1 MTLRTLLLTAS
12 LTLCLPLHAATEV
25 IQLNNRMAEDVIP
38 VAESVLGNQGRVT
51 AYGNQLIVNA
61 PDSMISELRRVIDQL
76 DVAPKRLLISVDTQD
91 SASSSAGGYQ
101 VDGSVRS
108 GDVEFET
115 GRGETGGRDRVRI
128 IRRSTNSR
136 DGGIQ
141 QVQASEGYPALIQ
154 VGQSVPLTTQ
164 GTDGYG
170 QIYQQ
175 TQYRDVLRGFYATA
189 TIHGDRV
196 QISISSTRDR
206 LAQGRSGVVE
216 MQNADTRVSGRVG
229 EWITIGGIDE
239 SADSEQ
245 RGTLRRYSTQG
256 SQNLSMR
263 LKVDVLD

>member
-1 MTLRTLLLTAS
+1 MSPRIFLLSVAVS
-12 LTLCLPLHAATEV
+12 ICLPLQAATEV
-25 IQLNNRMAEDVIP
+25 IQLDNRMAEDVIP
-38 VAESVLGNQGRVT
+38 VAESVLGGQGRVT
-51 AYGNQLIVNA
+51 AYGSQLIVNA
-61 PDSMISELRRVIDQL
+61 PDALISELRQVIDQL
-76 DVAPKRLLISVDTQD
+76 DVEPKRLLISVDTQD

-115 GRGETGGRDRVRI
+115 RRGEVGGRDRVRI

-136 DGGIQ
+136 DGGVQ

-189 TIHGDRV
+189 TVHGDRV
-196 QISISSTRDR
+196 QVTISSTRDR
-206 LAQGRSGVVE
+206 LAQGRDGVVE
-216 MQNADTRVSGRVG
+216 VQNADTRVSGRIG
-229 EWITIGGIDE
+229 EWITIGGVDE
-239 SADSEQ
+239 SASSEQ
-245 RGTLRRYSTQG
+245 QGTLRRYSTQG
-256 SQNLSMR
+256 GQNLSMR

>member
-1 MTLRTLLLTAS
+1 MSPRITLLAVALS
-12 LTLCLPLHAATEV
+12 ICLPLQAATEV
-25 IQLNNRMAEDVIP
+25 IQLNNRMGEEVLP
-38 VAESVLGNQGRVT
+38 VAESVLGGQGRVT

-61 PDSMISELRRVIDQL
+61 PDALIRELRQVVDQL

-91 SASSSAGGYQ
+91 SASSSTGGYR
-101 VDGSVRS
+101 VDGSVRA

-115 GRGETGGRDRVRI
+115 GRGEIGGRDQVRI

-141 QVQASEGYPALIQ
+141 QIQASEGYPALIQ

-164 GTDGYG
+164 GSDGYG

-189 TIHGDRV
+189 TVHGDRV
-196 QISISSTRDR
+196 QISISSSRDR

-216 MQNADTRVSGRVG
+216 VQNADTRVSGRVG
-229 EWITIGGIDE
+229 EWITVGGIDE
-239 SADSEQ
+239 SASSDQ

>member
-1 MTLRTLLLTAS
+1 MNPRIALLAVALS
-12 LTLCLPLHAATEV
+12 ICLPLQAATEV
-25 IQLNNRMAEDVIP
+25 IQLNNRMAEDVLP
-38 VAESVLGNQGRVT
+38 VAESVLGGQGRVT

-61 PDSMISELRRVIDQL
+61 PDSLIRELRQVVDQL

-91 SASSSAGGYQ
+91 SASSATGGYR
-101 VDGSVRS
+101 VDGSVRA
-108 GDVEFET
+108 GDVELET
-115 GRGETGGRDRVRI
+115 GRGEIGGRDQVRI

-141 QVQASEGYPALIQ
+141 QIQASEGYPALIQ

-189 TIHGDRV
+189 TVHGDHV
-196 QISISSTRDR
+196 QISISSSRDR

-216 MQNADTRVSGRVG
+216 VQNADTRVSGRVG
-229 EWITIGGIDE
+229 EWITVGGVDE
-239 SADSEQ
+239 SASSDQ
-245 RGTLRRYSTQG
+245 RATLRRYSTQG

>member
-1 MTLRTLLLTAS
+1 MSPRITLLAVALS
-12 LTLCLPLHAATEV
+12 ICLPLQAATEV
-25 IQLNNRMAEDVIP
+25 IQLNNRMGEEVLP
-38 VAESVLGNQGRVT
+38 VAESVLGGQGRVT

-61 PDSMISELRRVIDQL
+61 PDALIRELRQVVDQL

-91 SASSSAGGYQ
+91 SASSATGGYR
-101 VDGSVRS
+101 VDGSVRA

-115 GRGETGGRDRVRI
+115 GRGEIGGRDQVRI

-141 QVQASEGYPALIQ
+141 QIQASEGYPALIQ

-189 TIHGDRV
+189 TVHGDRV
-196 QISISSTRDR
+196 QISISSSRDR

-216 MQNADTRVSGRVG
+216 VQNADTRVSGRVG
-229 EWITIGGIDE
+229 EWITVSGVDE
-239 SADSEQ
+239 SASSDQ

>member
-1 MTLRTLLLTAS
+1 MNPRIALLAVALS
-12 LTLCLPLHAATEV
+12 ICLPLQAATEV
-25 IQLNNRMAEDVIP
+25 IQLNNRMAEDVLP
-38 VAESVLGNQGRVT
+38 VAESVLGGQGRVT

-61 PDSMISELRRVIDQL
+61 PDSLIRELRQVVDQL

-91 SASSSAGGYQ
+91 SASSATGGYR
-101 VDGSVRS
+101 VDGSVRA
-108 GDVEFET
+108 GDVELET
-115 GRGETGGRDRVRI
+115 GRGEIGGRDQVRI

-141 QVQASEGYPALIQ
+141 QIQASEGYPALIQ

-189 TIHGDRV
+189 TVHGDRV
-196 QISISSTRDR
+196 QISISSSRDR

-216 MQNADTRVSGRVG
+216 VQNADTRVSGRVG
-229 EWITIGGIDE
+229 EWITVGGVDE
-239 SADSEQ
+239 SASSDQ
-245 RGTLRRYSTQG
+245 RATLRRYSTQG

>member
-1 MTLRTLLLTAS
+1 MSPRITLLAVALS
-12 LTLCLPLHAATEV
+12 ICLPLQAATEV
-25 IQLNNRMAEDVIP
+25 IQLNNRMGEEVLP
-38 VAESVLGNQGRVT
+38 VAESVLGGQGRVT

-61 PDSMISELRRVIDQL
+61 PDALIRELRQVVDQL

-91 SASSSAGGYQ
+91 LANSTAGGYR
-101 VDGSVRS
+101 VDGSARA

-115 GRGETGGRDRVRI
+115 GRGEGGRDQVRI

-141 QVQASEGYPALIQ
+141 QIQASEGYPALIQ

-164 GTDGYG
+164 GSDGYG

-189 TIHGDRV
+189 TVHGDRV
-196 QISISSTRDR
+196 QISISSSRDR

-216 MQNADTRVSGRVG
+216 VQNADTRVSGRVG
-229 EWITIGGIDE
+229 EWITVGGIDE
-239 SADSEQ
+239 SASSDQ

>member
-1 MTLRTLLLTAS
+1 MSPRIFLLSVAVS
-12 LTLCLPLHAATEV
+12 ICLPLQAATEV
-25 IQLNNRMAEDVIP
+25 IQLDNRMAEDVIP
-38 VAESVLGNQGRVT
+38 VAESVLGGQGRVT
-51 AYGNQLIVNA
+51 AYGSQLIVNA
-61 PDSMISELRRVIDQL
+61 PDALISELRQVIDQL
-76 DVAPKRLLISVDTQD
+76 DVEPKRLLISVDTQD
-91 SASSSAGGYQ
+91 SAISSAGGYQ

-115 GRGETGGRDRVRI
+115 GRGEVGGRDRVRI

-136 DGGIQ
+136 DGGVQ

-189 TIHGDRV
+189 TVHGDRV
-196 QISISSTRDR
+196 QVTISSTRDR
-206 LAQGRSGVVE
+206 LAQGSGGVVE
-216 MQNADTRVSGRVG
+216 VQNADTRVSGRIG
-229 EWITIGGIDE
+229 EWITIGGVDE
-239 SADSEQ
+239 SASSEQ
-245 RGTLRRYSTQG
+245 QGTLRRYSTQG
-256 SQNLSMR
+256 GQNLSMR

>member
-1 MTLRTLLLTAS
+1 MSPRITLLAVALS
-12 LTLCLPLHAATEV
+12 ICLPLQAATEV
-25 IQLNNRMAEDVIP
+25 IQLNNRMGEEVLP
-38 VAESVLGNQGRVT
+38 VAESVLGGQGRVT

-61 PDSMISELRRVIDQL
+61 PDALIRELRQVVDQL

-91 SASSSAGGYQ
+91 SASSTTGGYR
-101 VDGSVRS
+101 VDGSVRA

-115 GRGETGGRDRVRI
+115 GRGEIGGRDQVRI

-141 QVQASEGYPALIQ
+141 QIQASEGYPALIQ

-164 GTDGYG
+164 GSDGYG

-189 TIHGDRV
+189 TVHGDRV
-196 QISISSTRDR
+196 QISISSSRDR

-216 MQNADTRVSGRVG
+216 VQNADTRVSGRVG
-229 EWITIGGIDE
+229 EWITVGGIDE
-239 SADSEQ
+239 SASSDQ
-245 RGTLRRYSTQG
+245 RGMLRRYSTQG

>member
-1 MTLRTLLLTAS
+1 MSPRITLLAVALS
-12 LTLCLPLHAATEV
+12 ICLPLQAATEV
-25 IQLNNRMAEDVIP
+25 IQLNNRMGEEVLP
-38 VAESVLGNQGRVT
+38 VAESVLGGQGRVT

-61 PDSMISELRRVIDQL
+61 PDALIRELRQVVDQL

-91 SASSSAGGYQ
+91 SANSTAGGYR
-101 VDGSVRS
+101 VDGSARA
-108 GDVEFET
+108 GDVEFEA
-115 GRGETGGRDRVRI
+115 GRGEIGGRDQVRI

-141 QVQASEGYPALIQ
+141 QIQASEGYPALIQ

-164 GTDGYG
+164 GSDGYG

-189 TIHGDRV
+189 TVHGDRV
-196 QISISSTRDR
+196 QISISSSRDR

-216 MQNADTRVSGRVG
+216 VQNADTRVSGRVG
-229 EWITIGGIDE
+229 EWITVGGIDE
-239 SADSEQ
+239 SASSDQ

>member
-1 MTLRTLLLTAS
+1 MSPRITLLAVALS
-12 LTLCLPLHAATEV
+12 ICLPLQAATEV
-25 IQLNNRMAEDVIP
+25 IQLNNRMGEEVLP
-38 VAESVLGNQGRVT
+38 VAESVLGGQGRVT

-61 PDSMISELRRVIDQL
+61 PDSLIRELRQVVDQL

-91 SASSSAGGYQ
+91 SASSTTGGYR
-101 VDGSVRS
+101 VDGSVRA

-115 GRGETGGRDRVRI
+115 GRGEIGGRDQVRI

-141 QVQASEGYPALIQ
+141 QIQASEGYPALIQ

-189 TIHGDRV
+189 TVHGDRV
-196 QISISSTRDR
+196 QISISSSRDR

-216 MQNADTRVSGRVG
+216 VQNADTRVSGRVG
-229 EWITIGGIDE
+229 EWITVGGVDE
-239 SADSEQ
+239 SASSDQ